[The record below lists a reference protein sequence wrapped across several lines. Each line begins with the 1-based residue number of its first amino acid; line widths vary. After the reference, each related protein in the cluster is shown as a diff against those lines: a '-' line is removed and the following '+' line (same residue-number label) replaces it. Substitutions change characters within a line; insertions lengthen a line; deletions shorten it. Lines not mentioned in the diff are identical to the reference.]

1 MADLINLIKQA
12 AVEAV
17 RADDPT
23 EVLFGVVTGVNPLEV
38 NIDQKMTLQAP
49 MLILTNNVRDYTVE
63 VDVIWSTRSSGDPA
77 HSHPVS
83 GRKIMTVHNGLK
95 LGEKVLLI
103 KMQGGQKYIV
113 LDRVV
118 DR

>member
-17 RADDPT
+17 KADDPA
-23 EVLFGVVTGVNPLEV
+23 EVIFGIVTGVSPLAV
-38 NIDQKMTLQAP
+38 SVDQKMTLQAP
-49 MLILTNNVRDYTVE
+49 ILILTNNVRDYVVDIE
-63 VDVIWSTRSSGDPA
+63 VSWQTGLGGDPIHN
-77 HSHPVS
+77 HSIS
-83 GRKIMTVHNGLK
+83 GRKTVTVRNGLK
-95 LGEKVLLI
+95 IGEKVILL

-118 DR
+118 DG

>member
-1 MADLINLIKQA
+1 MADLIILIKQA

-17 RADDPT
+17 KADDPT
-23 EVLFGVVTGVNPLEV
+23 EVIFGVVTGVNPLEV
-38 NIDQKMTLQAP
+38 NIDQKITLKAP

-63 VDVIWSTRSSGDPA
+63 VDVIWATRPSGDPA

-83 GRKIMTVHNGLK
+83 GRKTMTVHNGLK
-95 LGEKVLLI
+95 IGEKVILI
-103 KMQGGQKYIV
+103 QKQGGQQYII

-118 DR
+118 DG

>member
-17 RADDPT
+17 KADDPT
-23 EVLFGVVTGVNPLEV
+23 EVIFGIVTGASPLAV
-38 NIDQKMTLQAP
+38 SVDQKMTLKAP

-63 VDVIWSTRSSGDPA
+63 VDVIWTTHPSGDPA

-83 GRKIMTVHNGLK
+83 GRKTMTVHNGLK
-95 LGEKVLLI
+95 IGEKVLLL
-103 KMQGGQKYIV
+103 KMQGGQQYVI

-118 DR
+118 DG

>member
-17 RADDPT
+17 KADDPV
-23 EVLFGVVTGVNPLEV
+23 EVIFGIVTGVSPLAV
-38 NIDQKMTLQAP
+38 SVDQKMTLQAP
-49 MLILTNNVRDYTVE
+49 ILILTNNVRDYAVE
-63 VDVIWSTRSSGDPA
+63 VDVNWSTNSGGDPA
-77 HSHPVS
+77 HSHPIS

-95 LGEKVLLI
+95 LGEKVLLL

-118 DR
+118 DG